1 MAAYT
6 TRLKQKSPQGVG
18 SAAHTGRIAVCH
30 IASGDLWAGA
40 EAQTAS
46 LLRWLAQRDELS
58 LSVILLNEGR
68 LAEKARESGIDV
80 KVIPE
85 AGKGFLQIFREATNY
100 LRGRGIHLLHSHRYK
115 ENLLAALL
123 AWRCQIP
130 FVVRSQH
137 GLPEPFGGLRH
148 CKQSLVRVVDG
159 LVARYATDRVIS
171 VSSELRGH
179 LTRYI
184 DPRKVVVVQ
193 NGLDIDQVRS
203 NLSCEEAKE
212 KLGIP
217 GDYRVIGTA
226 GRLEPIKRLDYFLQA
241 AKLVSGRIGDARFV
255 IAGEGRERPRL
266 EELAHTLSLEKQV
279 LFLGHRSDIYDV
291 LRALDVFVLCSDHEG
306 LPMVLLEAL
315 YLGVPVVAR
324 SVGGITDVVQDGVN
338 GVLIESGET
347 PALAAAC
354 LDLLLDDDRKKRLAT
369 AAIASV
375 SEKFTAQRNAAEVA
389 GLYRSLCGIK

>member
-1 MAAYT
+1 
-6 TRLKQKSPQGVG
+6 
-18 SAAHTGRIAVCH
+18 
-30 IASGDLWAGA
+30 
-40 EAQTAS
+40 
-46 LLRWLAQRDELS
+46 
-58 LSVILLNEGR
+58 
-68 LAEKARESGIDV
+68 
-80 KVIPE
+80 
-85 AGKGFLQIFREATNY
+85 
-100 LRGRGIHLLHSHRYK
+100 
-115 ENLLAALL
+115 
-123 AWRCQIP
+123 
-130 FVVRSQH
+130 
-137 GLPEPFGGLRH
+137 
-148 CKQSLVRVVDG
+148 
-159 LVARYATDRVIS
+159 
-171 VSSELRGH
+171 

-184 DPRKVVVVQ
+184 DPRKVVVIQ
-193 NGLDIDQVRS
+193 NGLDIDQVCS
-203 NLSCEEAKE
+203 NLSGEEAK
-212 KLGIP
+212 KRLGIP
-217 GDYRVIGTA
+217 VNSWVIGTA

-241 AKLVSGRIGDARFV
+241 AKVVSGRIGDARFV